1 MNHLSLESMA
11 NAIRFLSIDAV
22 QKANSGHPGMPLGMA
37 DVATIL
43 FAKYLNHN
51 PDDSKWFN
59 RDRFVLSNGHG
70 SMLLYSILYLTGYIS
85 IDELKNFRQLGSKTP
100 GHPEFGLTSGVEA
113 TTGPLGQ
120 GFAAAVGMALAE
132 SILKKQ
138 FRINHYTYV
147 MLGDG
152 CLMEGISH
160 EAASLAG
167 HLKLNKLIALFDD
180 NDISIDGTT
189 CLSCSDDVKK
199 RFSAYGWNVDKI
211 DGHDFDAIS
220 LAIERAQ
227 KSEKPSLICC
237 KTIIGKFSSRAGTSS
252 AHSGAFTEEDI
263 KKMREKLNWN
273 YEPFHVPE
281 DVKNAWKKTVE
292 RARQNYS
299 SVSLT
304 SENKELHRR
313 LDERSPD
320 SVSFQRVTL
329 ESRKE
334 GKEWIPVSSTGMTE
348 ENAGMTGY
356 HAELQR
362 RLDERLPDNS
372 NLVSFQCLTLES
384 SENKE
389 LQRRLDK
396 RLPDN
401 IDNVLANLKKQ
412 ICELM
417 PNEATRSSFGMV
429 MELLTQHMPE
439 LIGGSADLT
448 GSNCTKYKHMQ
459 VIDSNNYSGS
469 YVHYGVREHAM
480 AACMN
485 GMALHGA
492 ILPYGGT
499 FLVFS
504 DYCRPAIRLS
514 ALMKQ
519 QVIYVMTHDSIGV
532 GEDGPTHQPI
542 EHLVSLRAIP
552 NLYVFRPA
560 DAVETLEC
568 VSIALEKKESPA
580 LFALSRQ
587 NVNYMHSDIDQSA
600 NLSKFGAYILCEC
613 SKELKVTIFATGS
626 EVEIAVEA
634 RKKLQEKGIGTRVVS
649 MPCWRLFDEQSDEYK
664 AAILNNDSI
673 KVAIEAGSEMG
684 WHKYIGSNGIFI
696 GMKSF
701 GESAP
706 YKTLYEHFNISA
718 DHVVKCVCDS
728 TVIETT

>member
-1 MNHLSLESMA
+1 MNHLPLESMA

-37 DVATIL
+37 DVATVL

-51 PDDSKWFN
+51 PDDSKWLN

-85 IDELKNFRQLGSKTP
+85 IDELKNFRQLTSKTP
-100 GHPEFGLTSGVEA
+100 GHPEFGLTPGIEG

-120 GFAAAVGMALAE
+120 GLATSVGMALAE
-132 SILKKQ
+132 SILEKQ
-138 FRINHYTYV
+138 FGINHYTYV
-147 MLGDG
+147 VLGDG

-180 NDISIDGTT
+180 NDISIDGATS
-189 CLSCSDDVKK
+189 LSCSDDVEK
-199 RFSAYGWNVDKI
+199 RFSAYGWNVNKI
-211 DGHDFDAIS
+211 DGHDFNSIS
-220 LAIERAQ
+220 LAIKQAQ
-227 KSEKPSLICC
+227 KSDKPSLICC

-273 YEPFHVPE
+273 QEPFHVPE
-281 DVKNAWKKTVE
+281 NVKNAWMKTVE
-292 RARQNYS
+292 RAKQNY
-299 SVSLT
+299 
-304 SENKELHRR
+304 
-313 LDERSPD
+313 
-320 SVSFQRVTL
+320 
-329 ESRKE
+329 
-334 GKEWIPVSSTGMTE
+334 VSST
-348 ENAGMTGY
+348 
-356 HAELQR
+356 
-362 RLDERLPDNS
+362 S
-372 NLVSFQCLTLES
+372 
-384 SENKE
+384 KE

-396 RLPDN
+396 RLPGN
-401 IDNVLANLKKQ
+401 IESDLANLKKQ
-412 ICELM
+412 IHEAM
-417 PNEATRSSFGMV
+417 PNEATRSSFGRV
-429 MELLTQHMPE
+429 MELLTESMPE

-448 GSNCTKYKHMQ
+448 GSNCTKYKHME
-459 VIDSNNYSGS
+459 VINSNDYSGS
-469 YVHYGVREHAM
+469 YIHYGVREHAM

-485 GMALHGA
+485 GMALHGG

-542 EHLVSLRAIP
+542 EHLASLRAIP

-560 DAVETLEC
+560 DAIETLEC
-568 VSIALEKKESPA
+568 ISIALEKKESPV

-587 NVNYMHSDIDQSA
+587 NVNYMRKFHFDAHQFA
-600 NLSKFGAYILCEC
+600 NLSKFGAYTLCEYLG
-613 SKELKVTIFATGS
+613 KLEVTIFATGS
-626 EVEIAVEA
+626 EVEIAIEA

-684 WHKYIGSNGIFI
+684 WYKYIGSNGIFI

-718 DHVVKCVCDS
+718 DHVVKCVYEKLVC
-728 TVIETT
+728 TQ

>member
-1 MNHLSLESMA
+1 MNHLPLESMA

-37 DVATIL
+37 DVATVL

-70 SMLLYSILYLTGYIS
+70 SMLLYSILYLTGYIG
-85 IDELKNFRQLGSKTP
+85 IDELKNFRQLTSKTP
-100 GHPEFGLTSGVEA
+100 GHPEYGLTPGIEA

-120 GFAAAVGMALAE
+120 GLATSVGMALAE

-138 FRINHYTYV
+138 FGIKHYTYV

-180 NDISIDGTT
+180 NDISIDGATS
-189 CLSCSDDVKK
+189 LSCSDDVEK
-199 RFSAYGWNVDKI
+199 RFSAYGWNVNKI
-211 DGHDFDAIS
+211 DGHDFNSIS
-220 LAIERAQ
+220 LAIEQAQ
-227 KSEKPSLICC
+227 KSDKPSLICC

-273 YEPFHVPE
+273 YKPFYVPN
-281 DVKNAWKKTVE
+281 DVRNAWMETAE
-292 RARQNYS
+292 RAKQNY
-299 SVSLT
+299 
-304 SENKELHRR
+304 
-313 LDERSPD
+313 
-320 SVSFQRVTL
+320 
-329 ESRKE
+329 
-334 GKEWIPVSSTGMTE
+334 VSST
-348 ENAGMTGY
+348 
-356 HAELQR
+356 
-362 RLDERLPDNS
+362 
-372 NLVSFQCLTLES
+372 
-384 SENKE
+384 SEE

-401 IDNVLANLKKQ
+401 IESDLANLKEQ
-412 ICELM
+412 IHEAM
-417 PNEATRSSFGMV
+417 PNEATRSSFGRV
-429 MELLTQHMPE
+429 MELLTKSMPE
-439 LIGGSADLT
+439 LVGGSADLT
-448 GSNCTKYKHMQ
+448 GSNCTKYRHME
-459 VIDSNNYSGS
+459 VINSNNYSGS

-485 GMALHGA
+485 GMTLHGG

-532 GEDGPTHQPI
+532 GEDGPTHQPVG
-542 EHLVSLRAIP
+542 HLASLRAIP

-560 DAVETLEC
+560 DAIETLEC
-568 VSIALEKKESPA
+568 MSIALEKKESPA

-587 NVNYMHSDIDQSA
+587 NVNYMRKFHFDVHQSA
-600 NLSKFGAYILCEC
+600 NLSKFGAYTLCEY
-613 SKELKVTIFATGS
+613 SGKLEVTIFATGS

-649 MPCWRLFDEQSDEYK
+649 MPCWKLFDEQSDEYE

-684 WHKYIGSNGIFI
+684 WHKYIGSNGILI

-718 DHVVKCVCDS
+718 DHVVKCVCEKL
-728 TVIETT
+728 VCAQ

>member
-1 MNHLSLESMA
+1 MNHSHLKSMA

-37 DVATIL
+37 DVATVL

-85 IDELKNFRQLGSKTP
+85 IDELKNFRQMGSKTP

-138 FRINHYTYV
+138 FRINHHTYV

-180 NDISIDGTT
+180 NDISIDGAT
-189 CLSCSDDVKK
+189 CLSCSDDVEK
-199 RFSAYGWNVDKI
+199 RFLAYGWNVDKI

-220 LAIERAQ
+220 FAIEQAK
-227 KSEKPSLICC
+227 KSGKPTMICC

-252 AHSGAFTEEDI
+252 AHSGAFSEEDI
-263 KKMREKLNWN
+263 KQMREKLNWN

-292 RARQNYS
+292 RAKQNY
-299 SVSLT
+299 T
-304 SENKELHRR
+304 M
-313 LDERSPD
+313 
-320 SVSFQRVTL
+320 SFQRVTL

-334 GKEWIPVSSTGMTE
+334 EKEWIPVSSTGMTRESTGMTE

-362 RLDERLPDNS
+362 RLD
-372 NLVSFQCLTLES
+372 
-384 SENKE
+384 KH
-389 LQRRLDK
+389 
-396 RLPDN
+396 LPDN
-401 IDNVLANLKKQ
+401 IAGVLADLKKQ

-417 PNEATRSSFGMV
+417 PNEATRSSFGRV
-429 MELLTQHMPE
+429 MELLTESMPE

-459 VIDSNNYSGS
+459 VINSNNYSGS

-519 QVIYVMTHDSIGV
+519 QVMYVMTHDSIGV

-542 EHLVSLRAIP
+542 EHLASLRAIP

-587 NVNYMHSDIDQSA
+587 NVSYMRKFYSDIDQSA

-634 RKKLQEKGIGTRVVS
+634 REKLQEKGIGTKIVS

-718 DHVVKCVCDS
+718 DHVVKCVCEKL
-728 TVIETT
+728 VYIE

>member
-1 MNHLSLESMA
+1 MNHSHLESMA

-37 DVATIL
+37 DVATVL

-85 IDELKNFRQLGSKTP
+85 IDELKNFRQMGSKTP

-160 EAASLAG
+160 EVASLAG

-180 NDISIDGTT
+180 NDISIDGAT
-189 CLSCSDDVKK
+189 CLSCSDDVEK
-199 RFSAYGWNVDKI
+199 RFLAYGWNVDKI

-220 LAIERAQ
+220 FAIEQAK
-227 KSEKPSLICC
+227 KSDKPTMICC

-252 AHSGAFTEEDI
+252 AHSGAFSEEDI
-263 KKMREKLNWN
+263 KQMREKLNWN

-292 RARQNYS
+292 RAKQNY
-299 SVSLT
+299 T
-304 SENKELHRR
+304 M
-313 LDERSPD
+313 
-320 SVSFQRVTL
+320 SFQRVTL

-334 GKEWIPVSSTGMTE
+334 EKEWIPVSSTGMTKENAGMTKENAGMTE

-356 HAELQR
+356 HVELQR
-362 RLDERLPDNS
+362 RI
-372 NLVSFQCLTLES
+372 
-384 SENKE
+384 
-389 LQRRLDK
+389 DK

-401 IDNVLANLKKQ
+401 IDSVLANLKKQ
-412 ICELM
+412 IHETM
-417 PNEATRSSFGMV
+417 PNEATRSSFGRV

-519 QVIYVMTHDSIGV
+519 QVMYVMTHDSIGV

-542 EHLVSLRAIP
+542 EHLASLRAIP

-568 VSIALEKKESPA
+568 VSIALKKKESPA

-587 NVNYMHSDIDQSA
+587 NVSYMHSDIGQSA

-634 RKKLQEKGIGTRVVS
+634 REKLQEKGIGTRIVS

-706 YKTLYEHFNISA
+706 YKILYEHFNISA
-718 DHVVKCVCDS
+718 DHVVKCVCEKLGC
-728 TVIETT
+728 IQ

>member
-1 MNHLSLESMA
+1 MNHLPLESMA
-11 NAIRFLSIDAV
+11 NAIRFLSIDAI
-22 QKANSGHPGMPLGMA
+22 QKANSGHPGMPLAMA
-37 DVATIL
+37 DVATVL

-85 IDELKNFRQLGSKTP
+85 IDEIKNFRQLTSKTP

-120 GFAAAVGMALAE
+120 GFAVAVGMALAE
-132 SILKKQ
+132 SIFEKK
-138 FRINHYTYV
+138 FKINHYTYV

-160 EAASLAG
+160 ETASLAG

-180 NDISIDGTT
+180 NSISIDGATN
-189 CLSCSDDVKK
+189 LSCSDDVEK
-199 RFSAYGWNVDKI
+199 RFLSYGWNVDKI
-211 DGHDFDAIS
+211 DGHDFNSIS
-220 LAIERAQ
+220 FAIEQAQ
-227 KSEKPSLICC
+227 KSDKPTLICC

-252 AHSGAFTEEDI
+252 AHSGAFMEEDV
-263 KKMREKLNWN
+263 KQMRERLIWN

-281 DVKNAWKKTVE
+281 DVKNAWMETVN
-292 RARQNYS
+292 RAKQNYNS
-299 SVSLT
+299 MLFQHLT
-304 SENKELHRR
+304 SKE
-313 LDERSPD
+313 E
-320 SVSFQRVTL
+320 
-329 ESRKE
+329 
-334 GKEWIPVSSTGMTE
+334 KEWIPVSATSMTE
-348 ENAGMTGY
+348 SRVRITEDYT
-356 HAELQR
+356 ELQKQ
-362 RLDERLPDNS
+362 RLSDNINNS
-372 NLVSFQCLTLES
+372 VSFQCLTLES
-384 SENKE
+384 SENEE

-401 IDNVLANLKKQ
+401 MESDLANLKKQ
-412 ICELM
+412 ICKLM
-417 PNEATRSSFGMV
+417 SNEATRSSFGRV
-429 MELLTQHMPE
+429 MELLTKSMPE
-439 LIGGSADLT
+439 LIGGSADLS
-448 GSNCTKYKHMQ
+448 GSNCTKYKHMG
-459 VIDSNNYSGS
+459 IINSNNYSGS

-485 GMALHGA
+485 GMALHGG
-492 ILPYGGT
+492 IIPYSGT

-542 EHLVSLRAIP
+542 EHLSSLRAIP

-560 DAVETLEC
+560 DAIETLEC
-568 VSIALEKKESPA
+568 VSIAFKKKESPA

-587 NVNYMHSDIDQSA
+587 NVNYVRKLDTA
-600 NLSKFGAYILCEC
+600 NLSKFGAYILHEH
-613 SKELKVTIFATGS
+613 SRKLEVTIFATGS

-634 RKKLQEKGIGTRVVS
+634 REKLQKKGIGTRVVS

-664 AAILNNDSI
+664 EKILKNDSI

-696 GMKSF
+696 GMKNF

-706 YKTLYEHFNISA
+706 YETLYEHFNISA
-718 DHVVKCVCDS
+718 DYVVKCVCK
-728 TVIETT
+728 

>member
-1 MNHLSLESMA
+1 MNHLLLKSMA
-11 NAIRFLSIDAV
+11 NAVRFLSIDAV

-37 DVATIL
+37 DVATVL

-51 PDDSKWFN
+51 PDDSQWIS

-70 SMLLYSILYLTGYIS
+70 SMLQYSILYLTGYIS
-85 IDELKNFRQLGSKTP
+85 IDELKNFRQLTSKTP
-100 GHPEFGLTSGVEA
+100 GHPEFGLTSGIEA

-120 GFAAAVGMALAE
+120 GFATAVGMALAE
-132 SILKKQ
+132 SILEKQ
-138 FRINHYTYV
+138 FEISHYTYV

-180 NDISIDGTT
+180 NDISIDGSTS
-189 CLSCSDDVKK
+189 LSCSDDVEK

-220 LAIERAQ
+220 LAIEQAQ
-227 KSEKPSLICC
+227 KSDKPTLICC

-252 AHSGAFTEEDI
+252 AHSGAFTEEDV
-263 KKMREKLNWN
+263 KQMREKLNWD

-281 DVKNAWKKTVE
+281 DVRNAWIETVK
-292 RARQNYS
+292 RAKQNYT
-299 SVSLT
+299 SL
-304 SENKELHRR
+304 
-313 LDERSPD
+313 
-320 SVSFQRVTL
+320 
-329 ESRKE
+329 
-334 GKEWIPVSSTGMTE
+334 I
-348 ENAGMTGY
+348 
-356 HAELQR
+356 
-362 RLDERLPDNS
+362 
-372 NLVSFQCLTLES
+372 
-384 SENKE
+384 NKE
-389 LQRRLDK
+389 LQRRLEK
-396 RLPDN
+396 RLPNN
-401 IDNVLANLKKQ
+401 IESDLANLKKQ

-417 PNEATRSSFGMV
+417 PNEATRSSFGRV
-429 MELLTQHMPE
+429 MKLLTESMPE

-459 VIDSNNYSGS
+459 PIDSNNYSGS

-485 GMALHGA
+485 GMALHGG
-492 ILPYGGT
+492 IIPYGGT

-542 EHLVSLRAIP
+542 EHLASLRAIP

-560 DAVETLEC
+560 DAIETLEC
-568 VSIALEKKESPA
+568 ISIALEKKESPA

-587 NVNYMHSDIDQSA
+587 NINYMHSYTDQLV
-600 NLSKFGAYILCEC
+600 NLSKFGAYILCEY
-613 SKELKVTIFATGS
+613 SGKLEVTIFATGS

-634 RKKLQEKGIGTRVVS
+634 REKLQEKGVGTRVIS

-664 AAILNNDSI
+664 GVVLNNDSI
-673 KVAIEAGSEMG
+673 KVAIEAGSEVG

-696 GMKSF
+696 GMKNF

-706 YKTLYEHFNISA
+706 YEALYKHFNISA
-718 DHVVKCVCDS
+718 DYVVKCVCENAFYHS
-728 TVIETT
+728 TAHKIT

>member
-1 MNHLSLESMA
+1 MA
-11 NAIRFLSIDAV
+11 NAVRFLSIDAV

-37 DVATIL
+37 DVATVL

-51 PDDSKWFN
+51 PDDSQWIS

-70 SMLLYSILYLTGYIS
+70 SMLQYSILHLTGYIS
-85 IDELKNFRQLGSKTP
+85 IDELKNFRQLTSKTP
-100 GHPEFGLTSGVEA
+100 GHPEFGLTSGIEA

-120 GFAAAVGMALAE
+120 GFATAVGMALAE
-132 SILKKQ
+132 SILEKQ
-138 FRINHYTYV
+138 FEISHYTYV

-180 NDISIDGTT
+180 NDISIDGSTS
-189 CLSCSDDVKK
+189 LSCSDDVEK
-199 RFSAYGWNVDKI
+199 RFSAYGWNIDKI

-220 LAIERAQ
+220 LAIEQAQ
-227 KSEKPSLICC
+227 KSDKPTLICC

-252 AHSGAFTEEDI
+252 AHSGAFTEEDV
-263 KKMREKLNWN
+263 KQMREKLNWN
-273 YEPFHVPE
+273 YEPFYVPE
-281 DVKNAWKKTVE
+281 DVKNAWMETVK
-292 RARQNYS
+292 RAKQNYT
-299 SVSLT
+299 SLIN
-304 SENKELHRR
+304 E
-313 LDERSPD
+313 
-320 SVSFQRVTL
+320 
-329 ESRKE
+329 
-334 GKEWIPVSSTGMTE
+334 
-348 ENAGMTGY
+348 
-356 HAELQR
+356 ELQR
-362 RLDERLPDNS
+362 RLE
-372 NLVSFQCLTLES
+372 
-384 SENKE
+384 
-389 LQRRLDK
+389 K
-396 RLPDN
+396 RLPNN
-401 IDNVLANLKKQ
+401 IESDLANLKKQ

-417 PNEATRSSFGMV
+417 PNEATRSSFGKV
-429 MELLTQHMPE
+429 MEILTKSMPE

-459 VIDSNNYSGS
+459 AIDSNDYGGS

-485 GMALHGA
+485 GMALHGG
-492 ILPYGGT
+492 IIPYGGT

-542 EHLVSLRAIP
+542 EHLASLRAIP

-560 DAVETLEC
+560 DAIETLEC
-568 VSIALEKKESPA
+568 ISIALEKKESPS

-587 NVNYMHSDIDQSA
+587 NINYMHSYTDQLA
-600 NLSKFGAYILCEC
+600 NLSKFGAYILCEY
-613 SKELKVTIFATGS
+613 SGKLEVTIFATGS

-634 RKKLQEKGIGTRVVS
+634 REKLQEKGVGTRVIS

-664 AAILNNDSI
+664 GAILNNDSI
-673 KVAIEAGSEMG
+673 KVAIEAGSEVG

-696 GMKSF
+696 GMKNF

-706 YKTLYEHFNISA
+706 YEALYKHFNISA
-718 DHVVKCVCDS
+718 DYVVKCVC
-728 TVIETT
+728 E

>member
-85 IDELKNFRQLGSKTP
+85 IDELKNFRQMGSKTP

-120 GFAAAVGMALAE
+120 GFATAVGMALAE

-189 CLSCSDDVKK
+189 CLSCSDDVEK

-252 AHSGAFTEEDI
+252 AHSGAFTEEDV

-313 LDERSPD
+313 L
-320 SVSFQRVTL
+320 
-329 ESRKE
+329 
-334 GKEWIPVSSTGMTE
+334 
-348 ENAGMTGY
+348 N
-356 HAELQR
+356 
-362 RLDERLPDNS
+362 
-372 NLVSFQCLTLES
+372 
-384 SENKE
+384 
-389 LQRRLDK
+389 K

-401 IDNVLANLKKQ
+401 IAGVLADLKKQ

-514 ALMKQ
+514 ALIKQ

-542 EHLVSLRAIP
+542 EHLASLRAIP

-587 NVNYMHSDIDQSA
+587 NVSYMHSDIDQSV
-600 NLSKFGAYILCEC
+600 NLSKFGAYVLCEC

-626 EVEIAVEA
+626 EVEIAVKA
-634 RKKLQEKGIGTRVVS
+634 REKLQEKGIGTRVVS

-684 WHKYIGSNGIFI
+684 WHKYIGSNGIFV

-706 YKTLYEHFNISA
+706 YKALYEHFNISA
-718 DHVVKCVCDS
+718 DHVVKCVCVLYHS

>member
-1 MNHLSLESMA
+1 MNHSHLKSMA

-37 DVATIL
+37 DVATVL

-85 IDELKNFRQLGSKTP
+85 IDELKNFRQMGSKTP

-120 GFAAAVGMALAE
+120 GFATAVGMALAE
-132 SILKKQ
+132 SILKEQ
-138 FRINHYTYV
+138 FGDSLINHYTYV

-180 NDISIDGTT
+180 NDISIDGAT
-189 CLSCSDDVKK
+189 CLSCSDDVEK
-199 RFSAYGWNVDKI
+199 RFLAYGWNVDKI

-220 LAIERAQ
+220 FAIEQAK
-227 KSEKPSLICC
+227 KSGKPTMICC

-252 AHSGAFTEEDI
+252 AHSGAFLEEDI
-263 KKMREKLNWN
+263 KQMREKLNWN

-292 RARQNYS
+292 RAKQNY
-299 SVSLT
+299 T
-304 SENKELHRR
+304 M
-313 LDERSPD
+313 
-320 SVSFQRVTL
+320 SFQCLTL

-334 GKEWIPVSSTGMTE
+334 EKEWIPVSSTGMTE
-348 ENAGMTGY
+348 ENAEMTGY

-362 RLDERLPDNS
+362 RLDERLPDNINS
-372 NLVSFQCLTLES
+372 VSFQCLTLES

-401 IDNVLANLKKQ
+401 IAGVLADLKKQ

-459 VIDSNNYSGS
+459 VINSNNYRGS

-519 QVIYVMTHDSIGV
+519 QVMYVMTHDSIGV

-542 EHLVSLRAIP
+542 EHLASLRAIP

-568 VSIALEKKESPA
+568 VSIALEKKELPA

-587 NVNYMHSDIDQSA
+587 NVSYMHSDIDQST

-626 EVEIAVEA
+626 EIEIAVEA
-634 RKKLQEKGIGTRVVS
+634 RKKLQEKGIGTRIVS

-718 DHVVKCVCDS
+718 DHVVKCVCEKL
-728 TVIETT
+728 VYIQ

>member
-1 MNHLSLESMA
+1 MNHSHLKSMA

-37 DVATIL
+37 DVATVL

-85 IDELKNFRQLGSKTP
+85 VDELKNFRQMGSKTP

-132 SILKKQ
+132 SILEKQ

-180 NDISIDGTT
+180 NDISIDGAT
-189 CLSCSDDVKK
+189 CLSCSDDVEK
-199 RFSAYGWNVDKI
+199 RFLAYGWNVDKI

-220 LAIERAQ
+220 LAIEQAK
-227 KSEKPSLICC
+227 KSDKPTMICC

-252 AHSGAFTEEDI
+252 AHSGAFSEEDI
-263 KKMREKLNWN
+263 KQMREKLNWN

-292 RARQNYS
+292 RAKQNY
-299 SVSLT
+299 T
-304 SENKELHRR
+304 M
-313 LDERSPD
+313 
-320 SVSFQRVTL
+320 SFQRVTL

-334 GKEWIPVSSTGMTE
+334 EKEWIPVSSTGMTRESTGMTE

-362 RLDERLPDNS
+362 RLD
-372 NLVSFQCLTLES
+372 
-384 SENKE
+384 KH
-389 LQRRLDK
+389 
-396 RLPDN
+396 LPDN
-401 IDNVLANLKKQ
+401 IAGVLADLKKQ

-417 PNEATRSSFGMV
+417 PNEATRSSFGRV
-429 MELLTQHMPE
+429 MELLTESMPE

-448 GSNCTKYKHMQ
+448 GSNCTKYEHMQ
-459 VIDSNNYSGS
+459 VINSNNYSGS

-542 EHLVSLRAIP
+542 EHLASLRAIP

-587 NVNYMHSDIDQSA
+587 NVSYMRKFYSDIDQSA

-634 RKKLQEKGIGTRVVS
+634 REKLQEKGIGTRIVS

-718 DHVVKCVCDS
+718 DHVVKCVCEKL
-728 TVIETT
+728 VYIQ

>member
-1 MNHLSLESMA
+1 MNHLPLESMA

-37 DVATIL
+37 DVATVL

-51 PDDSKWFN
+51 PDDSKWFS

-85 IDELKNFRQLGSKTP
+85 IDELKNFRQLGSRTP
-100 GHPEFGLTSGVEA
+100 GHPEFGLTPGVEV

-120 GFAAAVGMALAE
+120 GFAVSVGMALAE
-132 SILKKQ
+132 SLLEKQ
-138 FRINHYTYV
+138 FRNYTYV

-180 NDISIDGTT
+180 NDISIDGDTS
-189 CLSCSDDVKK
+189 LSCSDDVEK
-199 RFSAYGWNVDKI
+199 RFSAYEWNVNKI
-211 DGHDFDAIS
+211 DGHDFDTIS
-220 LAIERAQ
+220 LAIEQAQ
-227 KSEKPSLICC
+227 KSDKPTLICC
-237 KTIIGKFSSRAGTSS
+237 RTIIGKFSSRAGTSS

-263 KKMREKLNWN
+263 KQMREKLNWN

-281 DVKNAWKKTVE
+281 DVKNAWTETVE
-292 RARQNYS
+292 RAKQNYM
-299 SVSLT
+299 
-304 SENKELHRR
+304 
-313 LDERSPD
+313 
-320 SVSFQRVTL
+320 
-329 ESRKE
+329 ESRKNE
-334 GKEWIPVSSTGMTE
+334 
-348 ENAGMTGY
+348 
-356 HAELQR
+356 ELQR
-362 RLDERLPDNS
+362 RI
-372 NLVSFQCLTLES
+372 
-384 SENKE
+384 
-389 LQRRLDK
+389 DK

-401 IDNVLANLKKQ
+401 IDNDLANLKKQ

-417 PNEATRSSFGMV
+417 PNEATRSSFGRV
-429 MELLTQHMPE
+429 MELLTESMPE

-448 GSNCTKYKHMQ
+448 GSNCTKYKHME
-459 VIDSNNYSGS
+459 VINRDDYNGS

-485 GMALHGA
+485 GMALYGG

-519 QVIYVMTHDSIGV
+519 QIIYVMTHDSIGV

-542 EHLVSLRAIP
+542 EHLASLRAIP

-587 NVNYMHSDIDQSA
+587 NVNYIHFDVDQSV
-600 NLSKFGAYILCEC
+600 NLSKFGAYILCEY
-613 SKELKVTIFATGS
+613 SEKLEVTIFATGS

-634 RKKLQEKGIGTRVVS
+634 RKKLQEKGIGTRIVS
-649 MPCWRLFDEQSDEYK
+649 MPCWRLFDEQNDEYK
-664 AAILNNDSI
+664 EAILNNDSI
-673 KVAIEAGSEMG
+673 KVAIEAGSGMG
-684 WHKYIGSNGIFI
+684 WHKYIGSKGIFI

-706 YKTLYEHFNISA
+706 YKTLYEHFSISA
-718 DHVVKCVCDS
+718 DYVVKYVCEKL
-728 TVIETT
+728 VYIQ

>member
-1 MNHLSLESMA
+1 MA
-11 NAIRFLSIDAV
+11 NAVRFLSIDAV

-37 DVATIL
+37 DVATVL

-51 PDDSKWFN
+51 PDDSQWIS

-70 SMLLYSILYLTGYIS
+70 SMLQYSILYLTGYIS
-85 IDELKNFRQLGSKTP
+85 IDELKNFRQLTSKTP
-100 GHPEFGLTSGVEA
+100 GHPEFGLTSGIEA

-120 GFAAAVGMALAE
+120 GFATAVGMALAE
-132 SILKKQ
+132 SILEKQ
-138 FRINHYTYV
+138 FEISHYTYV

-180 NDISIDGTT
+180 NDISIDGSTS
-189 CLSCSDDVKK
+189 LSCSDDVEK

-220 LAIERAQ
+220 LAIEQAQ
-227 KSEKPSLICC
+227 KSDKPTLICC

-252 AHSGAFTEEDI
+252 AHSGAFTEEDV
-263 KKMREKLNWN
+263 KQMREKLNWN
-273 YEPFHVPE
+273 YEPFYVPE
-281 DVKNAWKKTVE
+281 DVKNAWMETVK
-292 RARQNYS
+292 RAKQNYT
-299 SVSLT
+299 SLIN
-304 SENKELHRR
+304 E
-313 LDERSPD
+313 
-320 SVSFQRVTL
+320 
-329 ESRKE
+329 
-334 GKEWIPVSSTGMTE
+334 
-348 ENAGMTGY
+348 
-356 HAELQR
+356 ELQR
-362 RLDERLPDNS
+362 RLE
-372 NLVSFQCLTLES
+372 
-384 SENKE
+384 
-389 LQRRLDK
+389 K
-396 RLPDN
+396 RLPNN
-401 IDNVLANLKKQ
+401 IESDLANLKKQ

-417 PNEATRSSFGMV
+417 PNEATRSSFGKV
-429 MELLTQHMPE
+429 MEILTKSMPE

-459 VIDSNNYSGS
+459 AIDSNDYGGS

-485 GMALHGA
+485 GMALHGG
-492 ILPYGGT
+492 IIPYGGT

-542 EHLVSLRAIP
+542 EHLASLRAIP

-560 DAVETLEC
+560 DAIETLEC
-568 VSIALEKKESPA
+568 ISIALEKKESPS

-587 NVNYMHSDIDQSA
+587 NINYMHSYTDQLA
-600 NLSKFGAYILCEC
+600 NLSKFGAYILCEY
-613 SKELKVTIFATGS
+613 SGKLEVTIFATGS

-634 RKKLQEKGIGTRVVS
+634 REKLQEKGVGTRVIS

-664 AAILNNDSI
+664 GVVLNNDSI
-673 KVAIEAGSEMG
+673 KVAIEAGSEVG

-696 GMKSF
+696 GMKNF

-706 YKTLYEHFNISA
+706 YEALYKHFNISA
-718 DHVVKCVCDS
+718 DYVVKCVC
-728 TVIETT
+728 E

>member
-1 MNHLSLESMA
+1 MNHLPLESMA

-37 DVATIL
+37 DVATVL

-85 IDELKNFRQLGSKTP
+85 IDELKNFRQLTSKTP
-100 GHPEFGLTSGVEA
+100 GHPEYGLTPGIET

-120 GFAAAVGMALAE
+120 GIATSIGMALAE
-132 SILKKQ
+132 SIFEKQ
-138 FRINHYTYV
+138 FGINHYTYV

-189 CLSCSDDVKK
+189 SLSCSDDVEN
-199 RFSAYGWNVDKI
+199 RFSAYGWNVNKI
-211 DGHDFDAIS
+211 DGHDFNSIS
-220 LAIERAQ
+220 LAIEQAQ
-227 KSEKPSLICC
+227 KSDKPSLICC
-237 KTIIGKFSSRAGTSS
+237 KTIIGKFSSRAGTSF

-273 YEPFHVPE
+273 YEPFHVPK
-281 DVKNAWKKTVE
+281 DVKNAWMETVE
-292 RARQNYS
+292 RAKQNY
-299 SVSLT
+299 
-304 SENKELHRR
+304 
-313 LDERSPD
+313 
-320 SVSFQRVTL
+320 
-329 ESRKE
+329 
-334 GKEWIPVSSTGMTE
+334 VSST
-348 ENAGMTGY
+348 
-356 HAELQR
+356 
-362 RLDERLPDNS
+362 
-372 NLVSFQCLTLES
+372 
-384 SENKE
+384 SEE

-401 IDNVLANLKKQ
+401 IESDLANLKKQ
-412 ICELM
+412 IHEAM
-417 PNEATRSSFGMV
+417 PNEATRSSFGKV
-429 MELLTQHMPE
+429 TELLTKSMPE
-439 LIGGSADLT
+439 LVGGSADLT
-448 GSNCTKYKHMQ
+448 GSNCTKYRHIE

-485 GMALHGA
+485 GMALHGG

-532 GEDGPTHQPI
+532 GEDGSTHQPI
-542 EHLVSLRAIP
+542 EHLASLRAIP

-560 DAVETLEC
+560 DAIETLEC
-568 VSIALEKKESPA
+568 ISIALEKKESPA
-580 LFALSRQ
+580 LLALSRQ
-587 NVNYMHSDIDQSA
+587 NVNYMRKFHFDIDQSA
-600 NLSKFGAYILCEC
+600 NLSKFGAYTLCEY
-613 SKELKVTIFATGS
+613 SGKLEVTIFATGS

-634 RKKLQEKGIGTRVVS
+634 GKKLQEKGIGTRVVS

-664 AAILNNDSI
+664 AAILNNNSI

-684 WHKYIGSNGIFI
+684 WHKYIGSNGVFI

-718 DHVVKCVCDS
+718 DHIVKCVCEKL
-728 TVIETT
+728 VCAQ

>member
-1 MNHLSLESMA
+1 MA
-11 NAIRFLSIDAV
+11 NAVRFLSIDAV

-37 DVATIL
+37 DVATVL

-51 PDDSKWFN
+51 PDDSQWIS

-70 SMLLYSILYLTGYIS
+70 SMLQYSILYLTGYIS
-85 IDELKNFRQLGSKTP
+85 IDELKNFRQLTSKTP
-100 GHPEFGLTSGVEA
+100 GHPEFGLTSGIEA

-120 GFAAAVGMALAE
+120 GFATAVGMALAE
-132 SILKKQ
+132 SILEKQ
-138 FRINHYTYV
+138 FEISHYTYV

-180 NDISIDGTT
+180 NDISIDGSTS
-189 CLSCSDDVKK
+189 LSCSDDVEK
-199 RFSAYGWNVDKI
+199 RFSAYGWNIDKI

-220 LAIERAQ
+220 LAIEQAQ
-227 KSEKPSLICC
+227 KSDKPTLICC

-252 AHSGAFTEEDI
+252 AHSGAFTEEDV
-263 KKMREKLNWN
+263 KQMREKLNWN
-273 YEPFHVPE
+273 YEPFYVPE
-281 DVKNAWKKTVE
+281 DVKNAWMETVK
-292 RARQNYS
+292 RAKQNYT
-299 SVSLT
+299 SLIN
-304 SENKELHRR
+304 E
-313 LDERSPD
+313 
-320 SVSFQRVTL
+320 
-329 ESRKE
+329 
-334 GKEWIPVSSTGMTE
+334 
-348 ENAGMTGY
+348 
-356 HAELQR
+356 ELQR
-362 RLDERLPDNS
+362 RLE
-372 NLVSFQCLTLES
+372 
-384 SENKE
+384 
-389 LQRRLDK
+389 K
-396 RLPDN
+396 RLPNN
-401 IDNVLANLKKQ
+401 IESDLANLKKQ

-417 PNEATRSSFGMV
+417 PNEATRSSFGKV
-429 MELLTQHMPE
+429 MEILTKSMPE

-459 VIDSNNYSGS
+459 AIDSNDYGGS

-485 GMALHGA
+485 GMALHGG
-492 ILPYGGT
+492 IIPYGGT

-542 EHLVSLRAIP
+542 EHLASLRAIP

-560 DAVETLEC
+560 DAIETLEC
-568 VSIALEKKESPA
+568 ISIALEKKESPS

-587 NVNYMHSDIDQSA
+587 NINYMHSYTDQLA
-600 NLSKFGAYILCEC
+600 NLSKFGAYILCEY
-613 SKELKVTIFATGS
+613 SGKLEVTIFATGS

-634 RKKLQEKGIGTRVVS
+634 REKLQEKGVGTKVIS

-664 AAILNNDSI
+664 GAILNNDSI
-673 KVAIEAGSEMG
+673 KVAIEAGSEVG

-696 GMKSF
+696 GMKNF

-706 YKTLYEHFNISA
+706 YEALYKHFNISA
-718 DHVVKCVCDS
+718 DYVVKCVC
-728 TVIETT
+728 E

>member
-1 MNHLSLESMA
+1 MNHSHLKSMA

-37 DVATIL
+37 DVATVL

-85 IDELKNFRQLGSKTP
+85 VDELKNFRQMGSKTP

-132 SILKKQ
+132 SILEKQ

-152 CLMEGISH
+152 SLMEGISH

-180 NDISIDGTT
+180 NDISIDGAT
-189 CLSCSDDVKK
+189 CLSCSDDVEK
-199 RFSAYGWNVDKI
+199 RFLAYGWNVDKI
-211 DGHDFDAIS
+211 DSHDFDAIS
-220 LAIERAQ
+220 LAIEQAK
-227 KSEKPSLICC
+227 KSDKPTMICC

-252 AHSGAFTEEDI
+252 AHSGAFSEEDI
-263 KKMREKLNWN
+263 KQMREKLNWN

-292 RARQNYS
+292 RAKQNY
-299 SVSLT
+299 T
-304 SENKELHRR
+304 M
-313 LDERSPD
+313 
-320 SVSFQRVTL
+320 SFQRVTL

-334 GKEWIPVSSTGMTE
+334 EKEWIPVSSTGMTRESTGMTE

-362 RLDERLPDNS
+362 RLD
-372 NLVSFQCLTLES
+372 
-384 SENKE
+384 KH
-389 LQRRLDK
+389 
-396 RLPDN
+396 LPDN
-401 IDNVLANLKKQ
+401 IAGVLADLKKQ

-417 PNEATRSSFGMV
+417 PNEATRSSFGRV
-429 MELLTQHMPE
+429 MELLTESMPE

-448 GSNCTKYKHMQ
+448 GSNCTKYEHMQ
-459 VIDSNNYSGS
+459 VINSNNYSGS

-519 QVIYVMTHDSIGV
+519 QVMYVMTHDSIGV

-542 EHLVSLRAIP
+542 EHLASLRAIP

-587 NVNYMHSDIDQSA
+587 NVSYMRKFYSDIDQSA

-634 RKKLQEKGIGTRVVS
+634 REKLQEKGIGTRIVS

-718 DHVVKCVCDS
+718 DHVVKCVCEKL
-728 TVIETT
+728 VYIQ

>member
-1 MNHLSLESMA
+1 MNHLPLESMA

-22 QKANSGHPGMPLGMA
+22 QKANSGHPGMPLGTA

-70 SMLLYSILYLTGYIS
+70 SMLLYSILYLTGYTS
-85 IDELKNFRQLGSKTP
+85 IDELKNFRQMGSKTP
-100 GHPEFGLTSGVEA
+100 GHPEFGLTSWVEA

-120 GFAAAVGMALAE
+120 GFAASVGMALAE

-180 NDISIDGTT
+180 NDISIDGAT
-189 CLSCSDDVKK
+189 CLSCSDDVEK
-199 RFSAYGWNVDKI
+199 RFLAYGWNVDKI

-252 AHSGAFTEEDI
+252 AHSGAFSEEDI
-263 KKMREKLNWN
+263 KQMREKLNWN

-281 DVKNAWKKTVE
+281 DVRNAWMKTVE
-292 RARQNYS
+292 RARQNY
-299 SVSLT
+299 T
-304 SENKELHRR
+304 M
-313 LDERSPD
+313 
-320 SVSFQRVTL
+320 SFQRVTL

-334 GKEWIPVSSTGMTE
+334 GKEWIPVSSTGMTRESTEMTKSGTRMTE
-348 ENAGMTGY
+348 EF
-356 HAELQR
+356 QR
-362 RLDERLPDNS
+362 RLDEHSPDS
-372 NLVSFQCLTLES
+372 VSFQCLILES

-389 LQRRLDK
+389 LQRRLAK

-401 IDNVLANLKKQ
+401 IDSVFAGLKKQ

-417 PNEATRSSFGMV
+417 PSEATRSSFGRV
-429 MELLTQHMPE
+429 MELLAQHMPE
-439 LIGGSADLT
+439 LVGGSADLT

-542 EHLVSLRAIP
+542 EHLASLRAIP
-552 NLYVFRPA
+552 NLYIFRPA

-587 NVNYMHSDIDQSA
+587 NVNYMRKFYFDIDQST
-600 NLSKFGAYILCEC
+600 NLSKFGAYVLCEC

-634 RKKLQEKGIGTRVVS
+634 REKLQEKGIGTRVVS

-664 AAILNNDSI
+664 AVILNNDSI
-673 KVAIEAGSEMG
+673 KVAIEAGSEIG

-718 DHVVKCVCDS
+718 DHVVKCVCEKL
-728 TVIETT
+728 VYIQ

>member
-1 MNHLSLESMA
+1 MNHLPLESMA

-37 DVATIL
+37 DVATVL

-85 IDELKNFRQLGSKTP
+85 IDELKNFRQMGSKTP
-100 GHPEFGLTSGVEA
+100 GHPEFGLTPGVEA

-180 NDISIDGTT
+180 NDISIDGAT
-189 CLSCSDDVKK
+189 CLSCSDDIEK
-199 RFSAYGWNVDKI
+199 RFLAYGWNVDKI

-220 LAIERAQ
+220 LAIEQAK
-227 KSEKPSLICC
+227 KSDKPTMICC

-252 AHSGAFTEEDI
+252 AHSGAFSEEDI
-263 KKMREKLNWN
+263 KQMREKLNWN
-273 YEPFHVPE
+273 YEPFHVSE

-313 LDERSPD
+313 L
-320 SVSFQRVTL
+320 
-329 ESRKE
+329 
-334 GKEWIPVSSTGMTE
+334 
-348 ENAGMTGY
+348 N
-356 HAELQR
+356 
-362 RLDERLPDNS
+362 
-372 NLVSFQCLTLES
+372 
-384 SENKE
+384 
-389 LQRRLDK
+389 K

-401 IDNVLANLKKQ
+401 IAGVLADLKKQ

-417 PNEATRSSFGMV
+417 PNEATRSSFGRV

-480 AACMN
+480 AVCMN

-542 EHLVSLRAIP
+542 EHLASLRAIP

-568 VSIALEKKESPA
+568 ISIALEKKESPA

-587 NVNYMHSDIDQSA
+587 NVSYMRKFYSDIDQSA
-600 NLSKFGAYILCEC
+600 NLSKFGAHILCEC

-634 RKKLQEKGIGTRVVS
+634 REKLQEKGIGTRVVS

-718 DHVVKCVCDS
+718 DHVVKCVCEKL
-728 TVIETT
+728 VYIE

>member
-1 MNHLSLESMA
+1 MNHLPLESMA

-37 DVATIL
+37 DVATVL

-51 PDDSKWFN
+51 PDDSKWLN

-85 IDELKNFRQLGSKTP
+85 IDELKNFRQLTSKTP
-100 GHPEFGLTSGVEA
+100 GHPEFGLTPGIEA

-120 GFAAAVGMALAE
+120 GLATSVGMALAE
-132 SILKKQ
+132 SILEKQ
-138 FRINHYTYV
+138 FGINHYTYV
-147 MLGDG
+147 VLGDG

-189 CLSCSDDVKK
+189 SLSCSDDVEK
-199 RFSAYGWNVDKI
+199 RFLAYGWNVNKI
-211 DGHDFDAIS
+211 DGHDFNSIS
-220 LAIERAQ
+220 LAIEQAQ
-227 KSEKPSLICC
+227 KSDKPSLICC

-263 KKMREKLNWN
+263 KKMREKLNWDHK
-273 YEPFHVPE
+273 PFHVPE
-281 DVKNAWKKTVE
+281 NVKNAWMETVE
-292 RARQNYS
+292 RAKQNY
-299 SVSLT
+299 
-304 SENKELHRR
+304 
-313 LDERSPD
+313 
-320 SVSFQRVTL
+320 
-329 ESRKE
+329 
-334 GKEWIPVSSTGMTE
+334 VSST
-348 ENAGMTGY
+348 
-356 HAELQR
+356 
-362 RLDERLPDNS
+362 S
-372 NLVSFQCLTLES
+372 
-384 SENKE
+384 KE

-401 IDNVLANLKKQ
+401 IESDLANLKKQ
-412 ICELM
+412 IHEAI
-417 PNEATRSSFGMV
+417 PNEATRSSFGRV
-429 MELLTQHMPE
+429 MELLTESMPE

-448 GSNCTKYKHMQ
+448 GSNCTKYKHME
-459 VIDSNNYSGS
+459 VINSNDYSGS
-469 YVHYGVREHAM
+469 YIHYGVREHAM

-485 GMALHGA
+485 GMALHGG

-542 EHLVSLRAIP
+542 EHLASLRAIP

-560 DAVETLEC
+560 DAIETLEC
-568 VSIALEKKESPA
+568 ISIALEKKESPA
-580 LFALSRQ
+580 LLALSRQ
-587 NVNYMHSDIDQSA
+587 NVNYMRKFHFDVHQSA
-600 NLSKFGAYILCEC
+600 NLSKFGAYTLCEY
-613 SKELKVTIFATGS
+613 SGKLEVTIFATGS
-626 EVEIAVEA
+626 EVEVAIEA
-634 RKKLQEKGIGTRVVS
+634 RKKLQERGIGARVVS
-649 MPCWRLFDEQSDEYK
+649 MPCWRLFDEQSDDYK

-706 YKTLYEHFNISA
+706 YKTLYEHFNINA
-718 DHVVKCVCDS
+718 DHVVKCVCEKLVC
-728 TVIETT
+728 TQ

>member
-1 MNHLSLESMA
+1 MA

-37 DVATIL
+37 DVATVL

-51 PDDSKWFN
+51 PNDSKWFN

-70 SMLLYSILYLTGYIS
+70 SMLLYPILYLTGYIS
-85 IDELKNFRQLGSKTP
+85 IDELKNFRQLTSKTP
-100 GHPEFGLTSGVEA
+100 GHPEYGLTPGIEA

-120 GFAAAVGMALAE
+120 GLAISVGMALAE
-132 SILKKQ
+132 SILEKQ
-138 FRINHYTYV
+138 FGIKHYTYV

-180 NDISIDGTT
+180 NDVSIDGATS
-189 CLSCSDDVKK
+189 LSCSDNVEK
-199 RFSAYGWNVDKI
+199 RFSAYGWNVNKI
-211 DGHDFDAIS
+211 DGHDFNSIS
-220 LAIERAQ
+220 LAIEQAQ
-227 KSEKPSLICC
+227 KSNKPSLICC

-263 KKMREKLNWN
+263 KKMRGKLNWN
-273 YEPFHVPE
+273 HEPFHVPK
-281 DVKNAWKKTVE
+281 DVKNAWMETAE
-292 RARQNYS
+292 RAKQNY
-299 SVSLT
+299 VSLT
-304 SENKELHRR
+304 SE
-313 LDERSPD
+313 
-320 SVSFQRVTL
+320 
-329 ESRKE
+329 
-334 GKEWIPVSSTGMTE
+334 
-348 ENAGMTGY
+348 
-356 HAELQR
+356 ELQR
-362 RLDERLPDNS
+362 RLA
-372 NLVSFQCLTLES
+372 
-384 SENKE
+384 
-389 LQRRLDK
+389 K

-401 IDNVLANLKKQ
+401 IESDLANLKKQ
-412 ICELM
+412 IHKAM
-417 PNEATRSSFGMV
+417 PNGATRSFFGKV
-429 MELLTQHMPE
+429 MELLTKSMPE
-439 LIGGSADLT
+439 LVGGSADLT
-448 GSNCTKYKHMQ
+448 GSNCTKYRHME
-459 VIDSNNYSGS
+459 VINSSNYSGS

-485 GMALHGA
+485 GMALHGG

-560 DAVETLEC
+560 DAIETLEC
-568 VSIALEKKESPA
+568 ISIALEKKESPA

-587 NVNYMHSDIDQSA
+587 NVNYTRKFHFGIDQSA
-600 NLSKFGAYILCEC
+600 NLSKFGAYTLCEY
-613 SKELKVTIFATGS
+613 SGKLEVTIFATGS

-634 RKKLQEKGIGTRVVS
+634 GKKLQEKGIGTRVVS

-684 WHKYIGSNGIFI
+684 WHKYIGSNGVFI

-706 YKTLYEHFNISA
+706 YKTLYKHFNISA
-718 DHVVKCVCDS
+718 DHVVKCVCEKL
-728 TVIETT
+728 VCAQ

>member
-1 MNHLSLESMA
+1 MNHSHLKSMA

-37 DVATIL
+37 DVATVL

-85 IDELKNFRQLGSKTP
+85 IDELKNFRQMGSKTP

-160 EAASLAG
+160 EVASLAG

-180 NDISIDGTT
+180 NDISIDGAT
-189 CLSCSDDVKK
+189 CLSFSDDVEK
-199 RFSAYGWNVDKI
+199 RFLAYGWNVDKI

-220 LAIERAQ
+220 FAIEQAK
-227 KSEKPSLICC
+227 KSDKPTMICC

-252 AHSGAFTEEDI
+252 AHSGAFSEEDI
-263 KKMREKLNWN
+263 KQMREKLNWN

-292 RARQNYS
+292 RAKQNY
-299 SVSLT
+299 T
-304 SENKELHRR
+304 M
-313 LDERSPD
+313 
-320 SVSFQRVTL
+320 SFQRVTL

-334 GKEWIPVSSTGMTE
+334 EKEWIPVSSTGMTKSG
-348 ENAGMTGY
+348 AGVTGY
-356 HAELQR
+356 H
-362 RLDERLPDNS
+362 
-372 NLVSFQCLTLES
+372 V
-384 SENKE
+384 E

-412 ICELM
+412 IHETM
-417 PNEATRSSFGMV
+417 PNEATRSSFGRV
-429 MELLTQHMPE
+429 MELLTESMPE

-519 QVIYVMTHDSIGV
+519 QVMYVMTHDSIGV

-542 EHLVSLRAIP
+542 EHLASLRAIP

-587 NVNYMHSDIDQSA
+587 NVSYMRKFYSDIDQSA
-600 NLSKFGAYILCEC
+600 NLSKFGAHILCEC

-634 RKKLQEKGIGTRVVS
+634 REKLQEKGIGTRIVS

-718 DHVVKCVCDS
+718 DHVVKCVCEKL
-728 TVIETT
+728 VYIQ

>member
-1 MNHLSLESMA
+1 MNHSHLKSMA

-37 DVATIL
+37 DVATVL

-85 IDELKNFRQLGSKTP
+85 VDELKNFRQMGSKTP

-132 SILKKQ
+132 SILEKQ

-152 CLMEGISH
+152 SLMEGISH

-180 NDISIDGTT
+180 NDISIDGAT
-189 CLSCSDDVKK
+189 CLSCSDDVEK
-199 RFSAYGWNVDKI
+199 RFLAYGWNVDKI

-220 LAIERAQ
+220 LAIEQAK
-227 KSEKPSLICC
+227 KSDKPTMICC
-237 KTIIGKFSSRAGTSS
+237 KAIIGKFSSRAGTSS
-252 AHSGAFTEEDI
+252 AHSGAFSEEDI
-263 KKMREKLNWN
+263 KQMREKLNWN

-292 RARQNYS
+292 RAKQNY
-299 SVSLT
+299 T
-304 SENKELHRR
+304 M
-313 LDERSPD
+313 
-320 SVSFQRVTL
+320 SFQRVTL

-334 GKEWIPVSSTGMTE
+334 EKEWIPVSSTGMTRESTGMTE

-362 RLDERLPDNS
+362 RLD
-372 NLVSFQCLTLES
+372 
-384 SENKE
+384 KH
-389 LQRRLDK
+389 
-396 RLPDN
+396 LPDN
-401 IDNVLANLKKQ
+401 IAGVLADLKKQ

-417 PNEATRSSFGMV
+417 PNEATRSSFGRV
-429 MELLTQHMPE
+429 MELLTESMPE

-448 GSNCTKYKHMQ
+448 GSNCTKYEHMQ
-459 VIDSNNYSGS
+459 VINSNNYSGS

-519 QVIYVMTHDSIGV
+519 QVMYVMTHDSIGV

-542 EHLVSLRAIP
+542 EHLASLRAIP

-587 NVNYMHSDIDQSA
+587 NVSYMRKFYSDIDQSA

-634 RKKLQEKGIGTRVVS
+634 REKLQEKGIGTRIVS

-718 DHVVKCVCDS
+718 DHVVKCVCEKL
-728 TVIETT
+728 VYIQ

>member
-1 MNHLSLESMA
+1 
-11 NAIRFLSIDAV
+11 V
-22 QKANSGHPGMPLGMA
+22 
-37 DVATIL
+37 
-43 FAKYLNHN
+43 
-51 PDDSKWFN
+51 
-59 RDRFVLSNGHG
+59 
-70 SMLLYSILYLTGYIS
+70 
-85 IDELKNFRQLGSKTP
+85 
-100 GHPEFGLTSGVEA
+100 
-113 TTGPLGQ
+113 
-120 GFAAAVGMALAE
+120 
-132 SILKKQ
+132 
-138 FRINHYTYV
+138 
-147 MLGDG
+147 
-152 CLMEGISH
+152 
-160 EAASLAG
+160 
-167 HLKLNKLIALFDD
+167 
-180 NDISIDGTT
+180 
-189 CLSCSDDVKK
+189 
-199 RFSAYGWNVDKI
+199 
-211 DGHDFDAIS
+211 
-220 LAIERAQ
+220 
-227 KSEKPSLICC
+227 
-237 KTIIGKFSSRAGTSS
+237 
-252 AHSGAFTEEDI
+252 
-263 KKMREKLNWN
+263 
-273 YEPFHVPE
+273 
-281 DVKNAWKKTVE
+281 
-292 RARQNYS
+292 
-299 SVSLT
+299 
-304 SENKELHRR
+304 
-313 LDERSPD
+313 
-320 SVSFQRVTL
+320 
-329 ESRKE
+329 
-334 GKEWIPVSSTGMTE
+334 
-348 ENAGMTGY
+348 
-356 HAELQR
+356 
-362 RLDERLPDNS
+362 
-372 NLVSFQCLTLES
+372 TLES

-389 LQRRLDK
+389 LQRRLAK

-401 IDNVLANLKKQ
+401 IDSVFAGLKKQ
-412 ICELM
+412 ICEPM

-542 EHLVSLRAIP
+542 EHLASLRAIP

-580 LFALSRQ
+580 LFVLSRQ
-587 NVNYMHSDIDQSA
+587 NVNYMRKFYFDIDQSA
-600 NLSKFGAYILCEC
+600 DLSKFGAYILCEC

-634 RKKLQEKGIGTRVVS
+634 REKLQEKGIGTRVVS

-706 YKTLYEHFNISA
+706 YKALYKHFNISA
-718 DHVVKCVCDS
+718 DHVVKCVCEKL
-728 TVIETT
+728 VYI

>member
-1 MNHLSLESMA
+1 MNHLLLKSMA
-11 NAIRFLSIDAV
+11 NAVRFLSIDAV

-37 DVATIL
+37 DVATVL

-51 PDDSKWFN
+51 PDDSQWIS

-70 SMLLYSILYLTGYIS
+70 SMLQYSILYLTGYIS
-85 IDELKNFRQLGSKTP
+85 IDELKNFRQLTSKTP
-100 GHPEFGLTSGVEA
+100 GHPEFGLTSGIEA

-120 GFAAAVGMALAE
+120 GFATAVGMALAE
-132 SILKKQ
+132 SILEKQ
-138 FRINHYTYV
+138 FEISHYTYV

-167 HLKLNKLIALFDD
+167 HLKLNKLIAFFDD
-180 NDISIDGTT
+180 NDISIDGSTS
-189 CLSCSDDVKK
+189 LSCSDDVEK

-220 LAIERAQ
+220 LAIEQAQ
-227 KSEKPSLICC
+227 KSDKPTLICC

-252 AHSGAFTEEDI
+252 AHSGAFTEEDV
-263 KKMREKLNWN
+263 KQMREKLNWD

-281 DVKNAWKKTVE
+281 DVRNAWIETVK
-292 RARQNYS
+292 RAKQNYT
-299 SVSLT
+299 SLIN
-304 SENKELHRR
+304 E
-313 LDERSPD
+313 
-320 SVSFQRVTL
+320 
-329 ESRKE
+329 
-334 GKEWIPVSSTGMTE
+334 
-348 ENAGMTGY
+348 
-356 HAELQR
+356 ELQR
-362 RLDERLPDNS
+362 RLEKCLPN
-372 NLVSFQCLTLES
+372 NIES
-384 SENKE
+384 
-389 LQRRLDK
+389 D
-396 RLPDN
+396 
-401 IDNVLANLKKQ
+401 LANLKKQ

-417 PNEATRSSFGMV
+417 PNEATRSSFGRV
-429 MELLTQHMPE
+429 MELLTKSMPE

-459 VIDSNNYSGS
+459 AIDSNNYDGS

-485 GMALHGA
+485 GMALHGG
-492 ILPYGGT
+492 IIPYGGT

-532 GEDGPTHQPI
+532 GEDGPTHQPV
-542 EHLVSLRAIP
+542 EHLASLRAIP

-560 DAVETLEC
+560 DAIETLEC
-568 VSIALEKKESPA
+568 ISIALEKKESPS

-587 NVNYMHSDIDQSA
+587 NINYMHSYTDQLA
-600 NLSKFGAYILCEC
+600 NLSKFGAYILCEY
-613 SKELKVTIFATGS
+613 SGKLEVTIFATGS

-634 RKKLQEKGIGTRVVS
+634 REKLQEKGVGTRVIS

-664 AAILNNDSI
+664 AVVLNNDSI
-673 KVAIEAGSEMG
+673 KVAIEAGSEVG

-706 YKTLYEHFNISA
+706 YEALYKHFNISA
-718 DHVVKCVCDS
+718 DYVVKCVCENAFYHS
-728 TVIETT
+728 TAHKIT

>member
-1 MNHLSLESMA
+1 MNHSHLESMA

-37 DVATIL
+37 DVATVL

-85 IDELKNFRQLGSKTP
+85 IDELKNFRQMGSKTP

-120 GFAAAVGMALAE
+120 GFATAVGMALAE
-132 SILKKQ
+132 SILKEQ
-138 FRINHYTYV
+138 FGDSLINHYTYV

-180 NDISIDGTT
+180 NDISIDGAT
-189 CLSCSDDVKK
+189 CLSCSDDVEK
-199 RFSAYGWNVDKI
+199 RFLAYGWNVDKI

-220 LAIERAQ
+220 LAIEQAK
-227 KSEKPSLICC
+227 KSDKPTMICC

-252 AHSGAFTEEDI
+252 VHSGAFSEEDI
-263 KKMREKLNWN
+263 KQMREKLNWN

-292 RARQNYS
+292 RAKQNY
-299 SVSLT
+299 T
-304 SENKELHRR
+304 M
-313 LDERSPD
+313 
-320 SVSFQRVTL
+320 SFQRVT
-329 ESRKE
+329 RKE
-334 GKEWIPVSSTGMTE
+334 EKEWIPVSSTGMTRESTGMTE

-356 HAELQR
+356 H
-362 RLDERLPDNS
+362 
-372 NLVSFQCLTLES
+372 V
-384 SENKE
+384 E

-396 RLPDN
+396 HLPDN
-401 IDNVLANLKKQ
+401 IAGVLADLKKQ

-417 PNEATRSSFGMV
+417 PNEATRSSFGKV
-429 MELLTQHMPE
+429 MELLTKSMPE

-448 GSNCTKYKHMQ
+448 GSNCTKYEHMQ

-519 QVIYVMTHDSIGV
+519 QVMYVMTHDSIGV

-542 EHLVSLRAIP
+542 EHLASLRAIP

-587 NVNYMHSDIDQSA
+587 NVSYMRKFYSDIDQSA

-634 RKKLQEKGIGTRVVS
+634 REKLQEKGIGTRIVS

-718 DHVVKCVCDS
+718 DHVVKCVCEKL
-728 TVIETT
+728 VYIQ

>member
-1 MNHLSLESMA
+1 MA
-11 NAIRFLSIDAV
+11 NAVRFLSIDAV

-37 DVATIL
+37 DVATVL

-51 PDDSKWFN
+51 PDDSKWIS

-70 SMLLYSILYLTGYIS
+70 SMLQYSILYLTGYIS
-85 IDELKNFRQLGSKTP
+85 IDELKNFRQLTSKAP
-100 GHPEFGLTSGVEA
+100 GHPEFGLTSGIEA

-120 GFAAAVGMALAE
+120 GFATAVGMALAE
-132 SILKKQ
+132 SILAKQ
-138 FRINHYTYV
+138 FEISHYTYV

-180 NDISIDGTT
+180 NDISIDGSTS
-189 CLSCSDDVKK
+189 LSCSDDVEK

-220 LAIERAQ
+220 LAIEQAQ
-227 KSEKPSLICC
+227 KSDKPTLICC

-252 AHSGAFTEEDI
+252 AHSGAFTEEDV
-263 KKMREKLNWN
+263 KQMREKLNWN
-273 YEPFHVPE
+273 YEPFYVPE
-281 DVKNAWKKTVE
+281 DVKNAWMETVK
-292 RARQNYS
+292 RAKQNYT
-299 SVSLT
+299 SLIN
-304 SENKELHRR
+304 E
-313 LDERSPD
+313 
-320 SVSFQRVTL
+320 
-329 ESRKE
+329 
-334 GKEWIPVSSTGMTE
+334 
-348 ENAGMTGY
+348 
-356 HAELQR
+356 ELQR
-362 RLDERLPDNS
+362 RLE
-372 NLVSFQCLTLES
+372 
-384 SENKE
+384 
-389 LQRRLDK
+389 K
-396 RLPDN
+396 RLPNN
-401 IDNVLANLKKQ
+401 IESDLADLKKR

-417 PNEATRSSFGMV
+417 PKEATRSSFGRV
-429 MELLTQHMPE
+429 MELLIKSMPE

-459 VIDSNNYSGS
+459 AIDSNNYDGS

-485 GMALHGA
+485 GMALHGG
-492 ILPYGGT
+492 IIPYGGT

-542 EHLVSLRAIP
+542 EHLASLRAIP
-552 NLYVFRPA
+552 NLYIFRPA
-560 DAVETLEC
+560 DAIETLEC

-587 NVNYMHSDIDQSA
+587 NINYMHSYTDQLA
-600 NLSKFGAYILCEC
+600 NLSKFGAYILCE
-613 SKELKVTIFATGS
+613 SSGKLKVTIFATGS

-634 RKKLQEKGIGTRVVS
+634 REKLQEKGVGTRVIS
-649 MPCWRLFDEQSDEYK
+649 MPCWRLFDEQSDKYK
-664 AAILNNDSI
+664 GVILNNDSI
-673 KVAIEAGSEMG
+673 KVAIEAGSEVG

-696 GMKSF
+696 GIKSF

-706 YKTLYEHFNISA
+706 YEALYKHFNISA
-718 DHVVKCVCDS
+718 DYVVKCVCDNAFCHS
-728 TVIETT
+728 AEHKIT

>member
-1 MNHLSLESMA
+1 
-11 NAIRFLSIDAV
+11 
-22 QKANSGHPGMPLGMA
+22 
-37 DVATIL
+37 
-43 FAKYLNHN
+43 
-51 PDDSKWFN
+51 
-59 RDRFVLSNGHG
+59 
-70 SMLLYSILYLTGYIS
+70 
-85 IDELKNFRQLGSKTP
+85 
-100 GHPEFGLTSGVEA
+100 
-113 TTGPLGQ
+113 
-120 GFAAAVGMALAE
+120 
-132 SILKKQ
+132 
-138 FRINHYTYV
+138 
-147 MLGDG
+147 
-152 CLMEGISH
+152 
-160 EAASLAG
+160 
-167 HLKLNKLIALFDD
+167 
-180 NDISIDGTT
+180 
-189 CLSCSDDVKK
+189 
-199 RFSAYGWNVDKI
+199 
-211 DGHDFDAIS
+211 DAIS
-220 LAIERAQ
+220 LAIEQAK
-227 KSEKPSLICC
+227 KSDKPTMICC

-252 AHSGAFTEEDI
+252 VHSGAFSEEDI
-263 KKMREKLNWN
+263 KQMREKLNWN

-292 RARQNYS
+292 RAKQNY
-299 SVSLT
+299 T
-304 SENKELHRR
+304 M
-313 LDERSPD
+313 
-320 SVSFQRVTL
+320 SFQRVT
-329 ESRKE
+329 RKE
-334 GKEWIPVSSTGMTE
+334 EKEWIPVSSTGMTRESTGMTE

-356 HAELQR
+356 H
-362 RLDERLPDNS
+362 
-372 NLVSFQCLTLES
+372 V
-384 SENKE
+384 E

-396 RLPDN
+396 HLPDN
-401 IDNVLANLKKQ
+401 IAGVLADLKKQ

-417 PNEATRSSFGMV
+417 PNEATRSSFGKV
-429 MELLTQHMPE
+429 MELLTKSMPE

-448 GSNCTKYKHMQ
+448 GSNCTKYEHMQ

-519 QVIYVMTHDSIGV
+519 QVMYVMTHDSIGV

-542 EHLVSLRAIP
+542 EHLASLRAIP

-587 NVNYMHSDIDQSA
+587 NVSYMRKFYSDIDQSA

-634 RKKLQEKGIGTRVVS
+634 REKLQEKGIGTRIVS

-718 DHVVKCVCDS
+718 DHVVKCVCEKL
-728 TVIETT
+728 VYIQ

>member
-1 MNHLSLESMA
+1 MNHLPLESMA

-22 QKANSGHPGMPLGMA
+22 QKANSGHLGMPLGMA
-37 DVATIL
+37 DVATVL

-85 IDELKNFRQLGSKTP
+85 IDELKNFRQMGSKTP

-180 NDISIDGTT
+180 NDISIDGAT
-189 CLSCSDDVKK
+189 CLSCSDDVEK
-199 RFSAYGWNVDKI
+199 RFLAYGWNVDKI

-220 LAIERAQ
+220 FAIEQAK
-227 KSEKPSLICC
+227 KSDKPTMICC

-252 AHSGAFTEEDI
+252 AHSGAFSEEDI
-263 KKMREKLNWN
+263 KQMREKLDWN

-292 RARQNYS
+292 RAKQNY
-299 SVSLT
+299 T
-304 SENKELHRR
+304 M
-313 LDERSPD
+313 
-320 SVSFQRVTL
+320 SFQRVTL

-334 GKEWIPVSSTGMTE
+334 EKEWIPVSSTGMTE

-362 RLDERLPDNS
+362 RLD
-372 NLVSFQCLTLES
+372 
-384 SENKE
+384 
-389 LQRRLDK
+389 K

-401 IDNVLANLKKQ
+401 IDSVLANLKKQ
-412 ICELM
+412 IHETM

-542 EHLVSLRAIP
+542 EHLASLRAIP

-587 NVNYMHSDIDQSA
+587 NVSYMHSDIDQSA

-634 RKKLQEKGIGTRVVS
+634 REKLQEKGIGTRVVS

-718 DHVVKCVCDS
+718 DYVVKCVCEKLGC
-728 TVIETT
+728 IQ

>member
-1 MNHLSLESMA
+1 MNHSHLKSMA

-37 DVATIL
+37 DVATVL

-85 IDELKNFRQLGSKTP
+85 IDELKNFRQMGSKTP

-138 FRINHYTYV
+138 FRINHHTYV

-180 NDISIDGTT
+180 NDISIDGAT
-189 CLSCSDDVKK
+189 CLSCSDDVEK
-199 RFSAYGWNVDKI
+199 RFLAYGWNVDKI

-220 LAIERAQ
+220 FAIEQAK
-227 KSEKPSLICC
+227 KSGKPTMICC

-252 AHSGAFTEEDI
+252 SHSGAFSEEDI
-263 KKMREKLNWN
+263 KQMREKLNWN

-292 RARQNYS
+292 RAKQNY
-299 SVSLT
+299 T
-304 SENKELHRR
+304 M
-313 LDERSPD
+313 
-320 SVSFQRVTL
+320 SFQRVTL

-334 GKEWIPVSSTGMTE
+334 EKEWIPVSSTGMTRESTGMTE

-362 RLDERLPDNS
+362 RLD
-372 NLVSFQCLTLES
+372 
-384 SENKE
+384 KH
-389 LQRRLDK
+389 
-396 RLPDN
+396 LPDN
-401 IDNVLANLKKQ
+401 IAGVLADLKKQ

-417 PNEATRSSFGMV
+417 PNEATRSSFGRV
-429 MELLTQHMPE
+429 MELLTESMPE

-459 VIDSNNYSGS
+459 VINSNNYSGS

-519 QVIYVMTHDSIGV
+519 QVMYVMTHDSIGV

-542 EHLVSLRAIP
+542 EHLASLRAIP

-587 NVNYMHSDIDQSA
+587 NVSYMRKFYSDIDQSA

-634 RKKLQEKGIGTRVVS
+634 REKLQEKGIGTRIVS

-718 DHVVKCVCDS
+718 DHVVKCVCEKL
-728 TVIETT
+728 VYIE

>member
-1 MNHLSLESMA
+1 MNHSHLKSMA

-37 DVATIL
+37 DVATVL

-85 IDELKNFRQLGSKTP
+85 IDELKNFRQMGSKTP

-138 FRINHYTYV
+138 FRINHHTYV

-180 NDISIDGTT
+180 NDISIDGAT
-189 CLSCSDDVKK
+189 CLSCSDDVEK
-199 RFSAYGWNVDKI
+199 RFLAYGWNVDKI

-220 LAIERAQ
+220 FAIEQAK
-227 KSEKPSLICC
+227 KSGKPTMICC

-252 AHSGAFTEEDI
+252 AHSGAFSEEDI
-263 KKMREKLNWN
+263 KQMREKLNWN

-292 RARQNYS
+292 RAKQNY
-299 SVSLT
+299 T
-304 SENKELHRR
+304 M
-313 LDERSPD
+313 
-320 SVSFQRVTL
+320 SFQRVTL

-334 GKEWIPVSSTGMTE
+334 EKEWIPVSSTGMTRESTGMTE

-362 RLDERLPDNS
+362 RLD
-372 NLVSFQCLTLES
+372 
-384 SENKE
+384 KH
-389 LQRRLDK
+389 
-396 RLPDN
+396 LPDN
-401 IDNVLANLKKQ
+401 IAGVLADLKKQ

-417 PNEATRSSFGMV
+417 PNEATRSSFGRV
-429 MELLTQHMPE
+429 MELLTESMPE

-459 VIDSNNYSGS
+459 VINSNNYSGS

-519 QVIYVMTHDSIGV
+519 QVMYVMTHDSIGV

-542 EHLVSLRAIP
+542 EHLASLRAIP

-587 NVNYMHSDIDQSA
+587 NVSYMRKFYSDIDQSA

-634 RKKLQEKGIGTRVVS
+634 REKLQEKGIGTRIVS

-718 DHVVKCVCDS
+718 DHVVKCVCEKL
-728 TVIETT
+728 VYIE

>member
-1 MNHLSLESMA
+1 MA
-11 NAIRFLSIDAV
+11 NAVRFLSIDAV

-37 DVATIL
+37 DVATVL

-51 PDDSKWFN
+51 PDDSQWIS

-70 SMLLYSILYLTGYIS
+70 SMLQYSILYLTGYIS
-85 IDELKNFRQLGSKTP
+85 IDELKNFRQLTSKTP
-100 GHPEFGLTSGVEA
+100 GHPEFGLTSGIEA

-120 GFAAAVGMALAE
+120 GFATAVGMALAE
-132 SILKKQ
+132 SILEKQ
-138 FRINHYTYV
+138 FEISHYTYV

-180 NDISIDGTT
+180 NDISIDGSTS
-189 CLSCSDDVKK
+189 LSCSDDVEK

-220 LAIERAQ
+220 LAIEQAQ
-227 KSEKPSLICC
+227 KSDKPTLICC

-252 AHSGAFTEEDI
+252 AHSGAFTEEDV
-263 KKMREKLNWN
+263 KQMREKLNWN
-273 YEPFHVPE
+273 YEPFYVPE
-281 DVKNAWKKTVE
+281 DVKNAWMETVK
-292 RARQNYS
+292 RAKQNYT
-299 SVSLT
+299 SLIN
-304 SENKELHRR
+304 E
-313 LDERSPD
+313 
-320 SVSFQRVTL
+320 
-329 ESRKE
+329 
-334 GKEWIPVSSTGMTE
+334 
-348 ENAGMTGY
+348 
-356 HAELQR
+356 ELQR
-362 RLDERLPDNS
+362 RLE
-372 NLVSFQCLTLES
+372 
-384 SENKE
+384 
-389 LQRRLDK
+389 K
-396 RLPDN
+396 RLPNN
-401 IDNVLANLKKQ
+401 IESDLANLKKQ

-417 PNEATRSSFGMV
+417 PNEATRSSFGKV
-429 MELLTQHMPE
+429 MEILTKSMPE

-459 VIDSNNYSGS
+459 AIDSNDYGGS

-485 GMALHGA
+485 GMALHGG
-492 ILPYGGT
+492 IIPYGGT

-504 DYCRPAIRLS
+504 DYCRPAIRLA

-542 EHLVSLRAIP
+542 EHLASLRAIP

-560 DAVETLEC
+560 DAIETLEC
-568 VSIALEKKESPA
+568 ISIALEKKESPS

-587 NVNYMHSDIDQSA
+587 NINYMHSYTDQLA
-600 NLSKFGAYILCEC
+600 NLSKFGAYILCEY
-613 SKELKVTIFATGS
+613 SGKLEVTIFATGS

-634 RKKLQEKGIGTRVVS
+634 REKLQEKGVGTRVIS

-664 AAILNNDSI
+664 GVVLNNDSI
-673 KVAIEAGSEMG
+673 KVAIEAGSEVG

-696 GMKSF
+696 GMKNF

-706 YKTLYEHFNISA
+706 YEALYKHFNISA
-718 DHVVKCVCDS
+718 DYVVKCVC
-728 TVIETT
+728 E